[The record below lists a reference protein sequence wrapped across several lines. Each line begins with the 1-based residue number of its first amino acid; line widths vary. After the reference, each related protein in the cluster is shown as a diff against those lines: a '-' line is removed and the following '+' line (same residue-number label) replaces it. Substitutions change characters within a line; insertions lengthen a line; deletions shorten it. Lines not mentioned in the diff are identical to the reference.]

1 LATIRAVNLIPAI
14 GGAMAFASGGIEGY
28 ASAMHRLGVLSVA
41 LLLAGAVLG
50 APQARAQQFV
60 PGTEDVP
67 LMRELAPVKDS
78 DIVFDKPEG
87 RIIEASARGKVSKAA
102 VRTFYASTLP
112 QLGWKASGESWTRET
127 ETLHLDFAGHDGD
140 LWVTFTLLPK

>member
-1 LATIRAVNLIPAI
+1 MPR
-14 GGAMAFASGGIEGY
+14 
-28 ASAMHRLGVLSVA
+28 RLMLPLA
-41 LLLAGAVLG
+41 LLIVATLG
-50 APQARAQQFV
+50 MGSASAQQFV

-67 LMRELAPVKDS
+67 LMRELSPVKDS

-87 RIIEASARGKVSKAA
+87 RIIEASARGKVTKAA
-102 VRTFYASTLP
+102 VRSFYASTLP

>member
-1 LATIRAVNLIPAI
+1 MPRR
-14 GGAMAFASGGIEGY
+14 S
-28 ASAMHRLGVLSVA
+28 VLSFALLMAAVA
-41 LLLAGAVLG
+41 LSS
-50 APQARAQQFV
+50 APARAQQFV

-78 DIVFDKPEG
+78 DLVFDKPEG
-87 RIIEASARGKVSKAA
+87 RIIEASARGKVTRAA

>member
-1 LATIRAVNLIPAI
+1 MPRRFMFSFAALIAV
-14 GGAMAFASGGIEGY
+14 
-28 ASAMHRLGVLSVA
+28 V
-41 LLLAGAVLG
+41 VLG
-50 APQARAQQFV
+50 AGSAHAQQFV

-67 LMRELAPVKDS
+67 LMKELAPVKGTDL
-78 DIVFDKPEG
+78 VFDKPEG
-87 RIIEASARGKVSKAA
+87 RIIEASARGKVTKAA
-102 VRTFYASTLP
+102 VRSFYASTLP

>member
-1 LATIRAVNLIPAI
+1 MPRRNFLPFVLLIAAAM
-14 GGAMAFASGGIEGY
+14 GAGT
-28 ASAMHRLGVLSVA
+28 
-41 LLLAGAVLG
+41 AG
-50 APQARAQQFV
+50 AQQFV

-87 RIIEASARGKVSKAA
+87 RIIEASARGKVTKAA
-102 VRTFYASTLP
+102 VRSFYASTLP
-112 QLGWKASGESWTRET
+112 QLGWKSSGESWTRET

-140 LWVTFTLLPK
+140 LWVTFTLVPK

>member
-1 LATIRAVNLIPAI
+1 MRRVR
-14 GGAMAFASGGIEGY
+14 M
-28 ASAMHRLGVLSVA
+28 LSLA
-41 LLLAGAVLG
+41 LLLSVLAIG
-50 APQARAQQFV
+50 TAPARAQQFV

-67 LMRELAPVKDS
+67 LMQELAPVKDT

-87 RIIEASARGKVSKAA
+87 RIIEASARGKVTKAA
-102 VRTFYASTLP
+102 VRSFYASTLP
-112 QLGWKASGESWTRET
+112 QLGWKVSGESWTRDT